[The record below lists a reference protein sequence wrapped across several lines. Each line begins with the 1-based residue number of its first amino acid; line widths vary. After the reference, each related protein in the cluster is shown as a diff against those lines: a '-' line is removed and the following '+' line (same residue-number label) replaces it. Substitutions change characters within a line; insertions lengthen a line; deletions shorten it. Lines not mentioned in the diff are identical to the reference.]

1 MCKHLFDLR
10 VLEIMVLF
18 AIIFIRSKYPLNM
31 EEIMDLW
38 ISNWRYSSYE
48 KFTSIFLIFKYSRNW
63 IRENRFVSS
72 KFPRYLLKL
81 RLDISSMFF
90 IRPVAHPIL
99 SESYYDPFVSFHR
112 SGSREFGHEPCLP
125 LEWNRILTFTFL
137 SRYKWDY
144 LLIPDFVILFI
155 LFSKVWKNPYV
166 THVYSFSSYTI

>member
-90 IRPVAHPIL
+90 MRPVAHPI
-99 SESYYDPFVSFHR
+99 SQNRTMTHSFR
-112 SGSREFGHEPCLP
+112 FIGLGHANSATSLV
-125 LEWNRILTFTFL
+125 
-137 SRYKWDY
+137 Y
-144 LLIPDFVILFI
+144 LLNEIEFWL
-155 LFSKVWKNPYV
+155 LLSSLV
-166 THVYSFSSYTI
+166 TNGIIC

>member
-38 ISNWRYSSYE
+38 ISNWRFSLYE

-81 RLDISSMFF
+81 RLDIFLLCSSCVQLRIQFSQNRTMTHSFRF
-90 IRPVAHPIL
+90 IGL
-99 SESYYDPFVSFHR
+99 
-112 SGSREFGHEPCLP
+112 GHANSATSLV
-125 LEWNRILTFTFL
+125 
-137 SRYKWDY
+137 Y
-144 LLIPDFVILFI
+144 LLNEIEFWL
-155 LFSKVWKNPYV
+155 LLSSLV
-166 THVYSFSSYTI
+166 TNGIIC